1 MSVSCGRDRTSQV
14 CALAQIFLDPHY
26 RTMAGFAH
34 LIEKDFLSFGHPF
47 HLRTAHGESRE
58 MMNNTASSQTS
69 PIFVQYLDCVWQLV
83 QQYPDYFE
91 FKENFLVE
99 IADHIYSCRFGTF
112 LCDTER
118 DRGKSIFP
126 SALSCTLS
134 IIISLCLKSTG
145 KLARQDLLDLGLFDE

>member
-1 MSVSCGRDRTSQV
+1 MGVSRGRDRTSQV

-118 DRGKSIFP
+118 DRGKTIFP
-126 SALSCTLS
+126 FAL
-134 IIISLCLKSTG
+134 I
-145 KLARQDLLDLGLFDE
+145 